1 MLFIGFLMLIEYRL
15 QKNFIAPF
23 FVLLSSFF
31 MSAFIIVLN
40 VDNWSVNIN
49 DSFVIY
55 IFTAMLSFGLGCKL
69 VERFYANHN
78 YDLNRYNELEETE
91 QKLQAVFENYP
102 VNVMLFFSLACTLL
116 YVYFMITLYGGS
128 ADNVVSL
135 LSNIYRADKDMP
147 SATTRVMH
155 QMLKI
160 IIAMAQINLFAIFAS
175 KYVCKQMKVNKG
187 LFIPLLCFL
196 VCTTL
201 STDRNIF
208 LRFVLYAFCLWI
220 LFYTS
225 ISNSEDKSID
235 LINWVIFK
243 RAFVCIIIVA
253 ILFFGL
259 GKVKNYQSDISKA
272 LSIYGGS
279 GLYNFN
285 LYLEKFDGNKMKYG
299 EETFSVFL
307 DTISRVLFIKNER
320 WVNQNKEFIIYTS
333 KNGYV
338 YMSNVYSAFRPYI
351 EDFGFFGVLLY
362 PFILGMFYERLFI
375 QTRKSKYGL
384 SWVLYSLLL
393 YPLVF
398 ITVAEQ
404 FFKRF
409 HMGMVYE
416 IGWVLLL
423 YFLLFTKN
431 SLFSK
436 KFVIR

>member
-55 IFTAMLSFGLGCKL
+55 IFSAMLSFGLGCKL

-78 YDLNRYNELEETE
+78 YDLGSYNALEKTE

-102 VNVMLFFSLACTLL
+102 VKVMLLFSLVCTLL
-116 YVYFMITLYGGS
+116 YVYFMVTLYGGS

-196 VCTTL
+196 VCTIL

-220 LFYTS
+220 LFYTN
-225 ISNSEDKSID
+225 ISNREDKNID
-235 LINWVIFK
+235 LLNWVIFK

-285 LYLEKFDGNKMKYG
+285 LYLEKFDGHKLKYG

-307 DTISRVLFIKNER
+307 DTISRVVFIKSER
-320 WVNQNKEFIIYTS
+320 WVNQNKEFIVFAS
-333 KNGYV
+333 KNGYI
-338 YMSNVYSAFRPYI
+338 YRSNIYSAFRPYI
-351 EDFGFFGVLLY
+351 EDFGYFGVLLY
-362 PFILGMFYERLFI
+362 PFILGIFYERLFI

-384 SWVLYSLLL
+384 SWILYAMLL

-398 ITVAEQ
+398 ITVLEQ

-409 HMGMVYE
+409 HLGTVYE

-423 YFLLFTKN
+423 YYLLFAKK
-431 SLFSK
+431 SLFNK